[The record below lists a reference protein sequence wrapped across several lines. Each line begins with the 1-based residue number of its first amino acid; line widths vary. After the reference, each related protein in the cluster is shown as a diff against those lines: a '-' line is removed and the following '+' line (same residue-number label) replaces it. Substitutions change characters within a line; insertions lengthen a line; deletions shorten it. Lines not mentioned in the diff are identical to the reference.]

1 MAFTMVASKVS
12 FYTNVYIEEPMKF
25 AKETSVREILPD
37 DLTGDVLFEALPWIK
52 NITGKT
58 MVIKYGG
65 SAMENDELRAD
76 VMSDIVLLK
85 ILGVNPVIVHGGGK
99 AINRMFEEL
108 NFPVQFKDGQRVT
121 TPEAMEIV
129 RQVLVGQVNEDLVKT
144 INQHGNLAVGMS
156 GADANTIVCRTLDE
170 DLGRVGQITEINTA
184 YIETLIRSEYIPV
197 IATVG
202 VGEDG
207 GYYNINADV
216 AAGHIAAA
224 IGAHKAIYLTD
235 VDGVYQDFSDKDSLI
250 SNMSLNEIITML
262 DSGEVDKG
270 MIPKLESCAYALHAG
285 VFRCHIINGKTPH
298 SLLLELLTDKG
309 VGTVVH
315 STEEALEFDAHPL
328 GILASRL
335 DVNN

>member
-1 MAFTMVASKVS
+1 
-12 FYTNVYIEEPMKF
+12 MKF
-25 AKETSVREILPD
+25 ARDTKSREILPD
-37 DLTGDVLFEALPWIK
+37 DLTGEVLFEALPWIK

-58 MVIKYGG
+58 VVIKYGG
-65 SAMENDELRAD
+65 SAMENEELCAD

-99 AINRMFEEL
+99 AINKMFDAL
-108 NFPVQFKDGQRVT
+108 DFPVEFIDGQRVT
-121 TPEAMEIV
+121 TPEAMDVV
-129 RQVLVGQVNEDLVKT
+129 REVLVGQVNQDLVKA
-144 INQHGNLAVGMS
+144 INKHGNLAVGMS
-156 GADANTIVCRTLDE
+156 GADANTIICEPMDE
-170 DLGRVGQITEINTA
+170 VHGLVGNIVHVNTA
-184 YIETLIRSEYIPV
+184 YIENLIRSEYIPV

-207 GYYNINADV
+207 GYYNINADI

-224 IGAHKAIYLTD
+224 IGAQKAVFLTD
-235 VDGVYQDFSDKDSLI
+235 VDGVYQNYPDEDSLI
-250 SNMSLNEIITML
+250 SNMSLNEMIKML

-270 MIPKLESCAYALHAG
+270 MIPKFEACMFALHTG
-285 VFRCHIINGKTPH
+285 VFRTHIINGKTPH

-309 VGTVVH
+309 IGTVIH